1 MTAVATKGSSGSSG
15 VKFKQGTAA
24 GAKTTW
30 LFHLCLAAD
39 GTDATGLV
47 PVVTISKAGAAF
59 GAAGGVVSEI
69 AGGWYKIAFTATDL
83 AVLGLLAIKVAVA
96 TADTLQEVAQVQA
109 QDPYLVD
116 PGAIS
121 DGTAQAG
128 AASTITLAASESAVD
143 HTLEGAIVR
152 ITGGTGPG
160 QIRLVTGYVG
170 STKVATVSRA
180 WATNPDN
187 TSTYEL
193 IPTSPIIV
201 EPVTLKDGSLT
212 AAKFSSDGLAAG
224 RGKVS
229 VKGPNLVATLTSA
242 ITSFSRSM
250 RGAIDTTVVLAG
262 TFNGATVRVET
273 TNDETA
279 AAPVWTD
286 QSSGGLGAGG
296 QVVLTGPFS
305 AWRARVSAG
314 AVTSVTVKATD
325 RVAE

>member
-1 MTAVATKGSSGSSG
+1 MTAVAVKGSSGSSG

-30 LFHLCLAAD
+30 LFHLCLSVD

-59 GAAGGVVSEI
+59 AAAGGVVTEI
-69 AGGWYKIAFTATDL
+69 SGGWYKVAFTATDL
-83 AVLGLLAIKVAVA
+83 NTLGILAIKVTA
-96 TADTLQEVAQVQA
+96 TGADNLQETAQVQA

-128 AASTITLAASESAVD
+128 AANTITLAAAESAVD

-152 ITGGTGPG
+152 ITGGTGAG

-180 WATNPDN
+180 WSTNPDN

-201 EPVTLKDGSLT
+201 EPVVLKDGSLT

-224 RGKVS
+224 RGKVET
-229 VKGPNLVATLTSA
+229 KGPNLVGTLTSTTTA
-242 ITSFSRSM
+242 VAQSM
-250 RGAIDTTVVLAG
+250 KGAIDNVVQLAG
-262 TFNGATVRVET
+262 TFNGATVRIET
-273 TNDETA
+273 TQDETA
-279 AAPVWTD
+279 ASPAWTD
-286 QSSGGLGAGG
+286 QSSGGLTANGS
-296 QVVLTGPFS
+296 VTLTGPFS
-305 AWRARVSAG
+305 AWRAHVQSG
-314 AVTSVTVKATD
+314 TVTSVQVKSTQRFA
-325 RVAE
+325 V